1 MDESILNSVKD
12 MIAGG
17 AIHEH
22 FDNELIMHINS
33 VIVTLRQIGIGPQDG
48 FAIKDDTATWSD
60 LIGDSAML
68 EAVKSYVG
76 FKVRMMFDPPAS
88 SSVSEAIKENIK
100 ELEWRLGTTYEI
112 GV

>member
-1 MDESILNSVKD
+1 MDDSILNSVKD

-22 FDNELIMHINS
+22 FDNELIMCINS
-33 VIVTLRQIGIGPQDG
+33 VIATLRQIGIGPEEGLVIDG
-48 FAIKDDTATWSD
+48 SSTWSD
-60 LIGDSAML
+60 LIGDSKML
-68 EAVKSYVG
+68 EAVKSYVAY
-76 FKVRMMFDPPAS
+76 KVRMMFDPPAS
-88 SSVSEAIKENIK
+88 SAISEAIKENIK

>member
-1 MDESILNSVKD
+1 MDDSILNSVKD

-22 FDNELIMHINS
+22 FDNELIMCINS
-33 VIVTLRQIGIGPQDG
+33 VIATLRQIGIGPEEG
-48 FAIKDDTATWSD
+48 LVINGSSTWSD
-60 LIGDSAML
+60 LIGDSKML
-68 EAVKSYVG
+68 EAVKSYVAY
-76 FKVRMMFDPPAS
+76 KVRMMFDPPAS
-88 SSVSEAIKENIK
+88 SAVSEAIKENIK

>member
-17 AIHEH
+17 AVHEY
-22 FDNELIMHINS
+22 FDKELIMHINS
-33 VIVTLRQIGIGPQDG
+33 VIATLRQIGIGPEDG
-48 FAIKDDTATWSD
+48 FYIEDESAVWGD
-60 LIGDSAML
+60 LVGNSTL
-68 EAVKSYVG
+68 LHAVKSYVG

-100 ELEWRLGTTYEI
+100 ELEWRLNTTYEI

>member
-1 MDESILNSVKD
+1 MDDSILNSVKD

-22 FDNELIMHINS
+22 FDNELIMCINS
-33 VIVTLRQIGIGPQDG
+33 VIATLRQIGIGPEEG
-48 FAIKDDTATWSD
+48 FAIDGAATTWSD
-60 LIGDSAML
+60 LIGDSQKL
-68 EAVKSYVG
+68 EPVKSYVA
-76 FKVRMMFDPPAS
+76 FKVRMMFDPPTS
-88 SSVSEAIKENIK
+88 SAVSEAIKENIK

>member
-1 MDESILNSVKD
+1 MDDSILNSVKD

-22 FDNELIMHINS
+22 FDNELILCINS
-33 VIVTLRQIGIGPQDG
+33 VIATLRQIGIGPEEG
-48 FAIKDDTATWSD
+48 FAITDDSAVWGD
-60 LIGDSAML
+60 LIGNSQKL
-68 EAVKSYVG
+68 EPVKSYVA

-88 SSVSEAIKENIK
+88 SAISEAIKENIK

>member
-22 FDNELIMHINS
+22 FDKELIMHINS
-33 VIVTLRQIGIGPQDG
+33 VIATLRQIGIGPQDG
-48 FAIKDDTATWSD
+48 FAIKDDIATWSD
-60 LIGDSAML
+60 LIGDSTIL

>member
-1 MDESILNSVKD
+1 MDDSILNSVKD

-22 FDNELIMHINS
+22 FDNELIMCINS
-33 VIVTLRQIGIGPQDG
+33 VIATLRQIGIGPEEG
-48 FAIKDDTATWSD
+48 LVINGSSTWSD
-60 LIGDSAML
+60 LIRDSQKL
-68 EAVKSYVG
+68 EPVKSYVA

-88 SSVSEAIKENIK
+88 SAISEAIKENIK

>member
-1 MDESILNSVKD
+1 MDDSILNSVKD

-22 FDNELIMHINS
+22 FDNELIMCINS
-33 VIVTLRQIGIGPQDG
+33 VIATLRQIGIGPEEG
-48 FAIKDDTATWSD
+48 FAIDGEATTWSD
-60 LIGDSAML
+60 LIGDSQKL
-68 EAVKSYVG
+68 EPVKSYVA
-76 FKVRMMFDPPAS
+76 FKVRMMFDPPTS
-88 SSVSEAIKENIK
+88 SAVSEAIKENIK

>member
-1 MDESILNSVKD
+1 MDDSILNSVKE

-22 FDNELIMHINS
+22 FDPELIMHINS
-33 VIVTLRQIGIGPQDG
+33 VIGTLRQIGIGPQEG
-48 FAIKDDTATWSD
+48 FSISDDTAVWSD
-60 LIGDSAML
+60 LIGDSTML

-88 SSVSEAIKENIK
+88 SAVSEAIKENIK
-100 ELEWRLGTTYEI
+100 ELEWRLNTTYEI

>member
-1 MDESILNSVKD
+1 MDDSILNSVKD

-22 FDNELIMHINS
+22 FDNELILCINS
-33 VIVTLRQIGIGPQDG
+33 TIATLRQIGIGPEDG
-48 FAIKDDTATWSD
+48 FAIKDESATWSD
-60 LIGDSAML
+60 LIGDSKML
-68 EAVKSYVG
+68 EAVKSYVAY
-76 FKVRMMFDPPAS
+76 KVRMMFDPPAS
-88 SSVSEAIKENIK
+88 SAVSEAIKENIK

>member
-1 MDESILNSVKD
+1 MDDSILNSVKD

-22 FDNELIMHINS
+22 FDNELIMHINT
-33 VIVTLRQIGIGPQDG
+33 VIANLREIGIGPEEG
-48 FAIKDDTATWSD
+48 FAIKDESATWSD
-60 LIGDSAML
+60 LVGDSKKL
-68 EAVKSYVG
+68 EAVKSYVS
-76 FKVRMMFDPPAS
+76 FKVRMMFDPPTS
-88 SSVSEAIKENIK
+88 SAVSEAIKANIQ

>member
-1 MDESILNSVKD
+1 MDDSILNSVKD

-22 FDNELIMHINS
+22 FDNELIMCINS
-33 VIVTLRQIGIGPQDG
+33 VIATLRQIGIGPEEGLVIDG
-48 FAIKDDTATWSD
+48 ASTWSD
-60 LIGDSAML
+60 LIGDSQKL
-68 EAVKSYVG
+68 EPVKSYVA

-88 SSVSEAIKENIK
+88 SAISEAIKENIK

>member
-1 MDESILNSVKD
+1 MDDSILNSVKD

-22 FDNELIMHINS
+22 FDNELIMCINS
-33 VIVTLRQIGIGPQDG
+33 VIATLRQIGIGPEEG
-48 FAIKDDTATWSD
+48 LVINGSSTWSD
-60 LIGDSAML
+60 LIGDSQKL
-68 EAVKSYVG
+68 EPVKSYVA

-88 SSVSEAIKENIK
+88 SAISEAIKENIK

>member
-1 MDESILNSVKD
+1 MDDSILNSVKD

-33 VIVTLRQIGIGPQDG
+33 VIATLRQIGIGPADG
-48 FAIKDDTATWSD
+48 FSITDDSAVWSD
-60 LIGDSAML
+60 LVGDSKML
-68 EAVKSYVG
+68 DSVKSYVA
-76 FKVRMMFDPPAS
+76 FKVRMMFDPPTS
-88 SSVSEAIKENIK
+88 SAVSEAIKENIK

>member
-1 MDESILNSVKD
+1 MDDSILNSVKD

-22 FDNELIMHINS
+22 FDNELIMCINS
-33 VIVTLRQIGIGPQDG
+33 VIATLRQIGIGPEEG
-48 FAIKDDTATWSD
+48 LVINGSSTWSD
-60 LIGDSAML
+60 LIGDSKML
-68 EAVKSYVG
+68 EAVKSYVAY
-76 FKVRMMFDPPAS
+76 KVRMMFDPPAS

>member
-1 MDESILNSVKD
+1 MDDSILNSVKD

-33 VIVTLRQIGIGPQDG
+33 VIASLRQIGIGPDDG
-48 FAIKDDTATWSD
+48 FSITDDSAVWSD
-60 LIGDSAML
+60 LVGDSKML
-68 EAVKSYVG
+68 DSVKSYIA
-76 FKVRMMFDPPAS
+76 FKVRMMFDPPTS

>member
-1 MDESILNSVKD
+1 MDDSILNSVKD

-33 VIVTLRQIGIGPQDG
+33 VIASLRQIGIGPADG
-48 FAIKDDTATWSD
+48 FSITDDSAVWSD
-60 LIGDSAML
+60 LVGDSKML
-68 EAVKSYVG
+68 DSVKSYVA
-76 FKVRMMFDPPAS
+76 FKVRMMFDPPTS